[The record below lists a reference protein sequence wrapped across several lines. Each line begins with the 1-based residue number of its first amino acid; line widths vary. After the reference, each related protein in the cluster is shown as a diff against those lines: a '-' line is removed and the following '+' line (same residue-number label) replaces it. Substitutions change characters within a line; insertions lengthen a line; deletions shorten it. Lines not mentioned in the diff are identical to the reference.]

1 MKFSRFSLVVA
12 TATFVFP
19 ALACP
24 PDGEPVEKVVTPEK
38 IEKLAPTKEVKKKAP
53 PEKVEKKECVDA
65 GRCCGD
71 PVQAEACAAASRT

>member
-24 PDGEPVEKVVTPEK
+24 PDGESVEKVVTPEK
-38 IEKLAPTKEVKKKAP
+38 IEKEEEKTDKKAP
-53 PEKVEKKECVDA
+53 TEKKEGA
-65 GRCCGD
+65 KS
-71 PVQAEACAAASRT
+71 P